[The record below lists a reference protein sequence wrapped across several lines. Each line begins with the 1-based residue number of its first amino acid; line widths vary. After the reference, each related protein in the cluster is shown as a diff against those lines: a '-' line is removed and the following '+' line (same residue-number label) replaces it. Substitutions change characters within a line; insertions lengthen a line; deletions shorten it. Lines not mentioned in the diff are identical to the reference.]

1 MRDLKLDSDT
11 FGQFQEKVM
20 RAVSEYP
27 IEAGVK
33 LIPAVGKR
41 LKEVIEKDGAAL
53 KY

>member
-1 MRDLKLDSDT
+1 MEPDSDA

-20 RAVSEYP
+20 RAVMQCP
-27 IEAGVK
+27 IESGAK